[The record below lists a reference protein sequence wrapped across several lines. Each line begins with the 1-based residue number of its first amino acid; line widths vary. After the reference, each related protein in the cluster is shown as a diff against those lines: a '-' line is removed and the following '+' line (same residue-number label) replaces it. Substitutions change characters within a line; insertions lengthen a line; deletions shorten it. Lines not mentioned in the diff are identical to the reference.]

1 MCSAA
6 SGSRPS
12 DDATAPSDMST
23 IKANRWA
30 WIVAGAAMGGGG
42 LILAFLL
49 VFATQNSERYERH
62 YQWLLWTNVA
72 LAAVLILVILI
83 ALVRLALRLRAR
95 KFGSKLLLKLAGIF
109 GLVGLMPGL
118 LIYLVSYQFVS
129 RSIETWFDVRV
140 EGALEAGLNLGR
152 STLDTLTGDLAS
164 KTRLAAERLST
175 PALGEATG
183 DKGGGLPVGI
193 IELERLR
200 EQMGA
205 QSVSLLS
212 ESGQVILSA
221 GNDSSRM
228 LPTERLAV
236 SWRQEARS
244 KGVMSL
250 VEGLDDRSDDGTP
263 ARASAASRAQP
274 QGDARVLA
282 LAWMPDTSFSL
293 QAHGHYL
300 LVTQRIQPELV
311 RNALDVQA
319 AYREYQQR
327 SLGRVG
333 LKRMY
338 IGTLTLALVLAVFG
352 AFLLS
357 AILGHQLAKPLLL
370 LAEGVGEVARGDLR
384 PKAIFA
390 STDELGGLT
399 RSFAAMT
406 QQLADARTLADRS
419 VQELDSARA
428 HLQTI
433 LDNLTAGVIVFD
445 AVGRIDMVNPGATRI
460 LKLPLSAYKG
470 RFLSD
475 INGLQDFAESIRH
488 RFELYATDPTP
499 GERQQWQ
506 ESYELSLPSSP
517 EPLTL
522 LVRGAELPPNERL
535 IVFDDLTEVVSAQ
548 RAEAWSEV
556 ARRVAHEIKNPLT
569 PIQLSAERMQ
579 IKLEDKL
586 DEPSRQLLNRSVN
599 TIVTQVQALKTL
611 INEFRDFARMPTAK
625 LVPIDLNELIQ
636 DVAALYGHAIEQ
648 GTLLIDLTPDL
659 PLILGDATLLRQVV
673 HNLVQNALDAVSED
687 PPTDEAP
694 RVAVRT
700 DVPRKEDGSIR
711 AVRLVVRD
719 NGPGFPNKILKR
731 AFEPYLTTKANG
743 TGLGLAVVKKIADEH
758 GALVRLRNLGQIHGA
773 GHPNQANQG
782 YPSQRHPVRGA
793 QVSLSFSKLSSQSA
807 QAGSH

>member
-1 MCSAA
+1 
-6 SGSRPS
+6 
-12 DDATAPSDMST
+12 MST

-30 WIVAGAAMGGGG
+30 WIVSGVAMGGAG
-42 LILAFLL
+42 LILSFLL
-49 VFATQNSERYERH
+49 VFATQNSERYEPH
-62 YQWLLWTNVA
+62 YQWLLWANVG
-72 LAAVLILVILI
+72 LAASLILVILI
-83 ALVRLALRLRAR
+83 ALGRLALRLRAR

-109 GLVGLMPGL
+109 GLVGLLPGL
-118 LIYLVSYQFVS
+118 LIYTVSYQFVS

-152 STLDTLTGDLAS
+152 STLDNLTIDLAN
-164 KTRLAAERLST
+164 KARLAAERLST
-175 PALGEATG
+175 PLSSTGQMGPPPAT
-183 DKGGGLPVGI
+183 GI

-200 EQMGA
+200 EQLGA
-205 QSVSLLS
+205 QVVTLLT
-212 ESGQVILSA
+212 ESGQVELTAGGDGTRILA
-221 GNDSSRM
+221 A
-228 LPTERLAV
+228 ERLPL

-244 KGVMSL
+244 KGVMAL
-250 VEGLDDRSDDGTP
+250 VEGLDDRNDDSLERKP
-263 ARASAASRAQP
+263 DAAVAPLPSV
-274 QGDARVLA
+274 ARVLA
-282 LAWMPDTSFSL
+282 LAWMPDNSFSL
-293 QAHGHYL
+293 QARGHYL
-300 LVTQRIQPELV
+300 LITQKLQPELV

-338 IGTLTLALVLAVFG
+338 IGTLTLALILAVFG
-352 AFLLS
+352 AFLLA
-357 AILGHQLAKPLLL
+357 AILGQQLARPLLL

-384 PKAIFA
+384 PKAFSA

-406 QQLADARTLADRS
+406 QQLADARKLAERS

-445 AVGRIDMVNPGATRI
+445 STGRIDMVNPGATRI
-460 LKLPLSAYKG
+460 LRLPLSVYKG
-470 RFLSD
+470 RYLSD
-475 INGLQDFAESIRH
+475 VNGLQDFAENIRQ
-488 RFELYATDPTP
+488 RFELYANDPVP

-506 ESYELSLPSSP
+506 ESYELSLPSNP
-517 EPLTL
+517 DPLTL

-586 DEPSRQLLNRSVN
+586 DEPSRSLLTRSVN

-625 LVPIDLNELIQ
+625 LVPTDVNELIN
-636 DVAALYGHAIEQ
+636 DVLALYGHAIEQ
-648 GTLLIDLTPDL
+648 GTLVVELKQDL
-659 PLILGDATLLRQVV
+659 PLIMGDATLLRQVI
-673 HNLVQNALDAVSED
+673 HNLVQNALDAVGEH
-687 PPTDEAP
+687 PPAHEAP
-694 RVAVRT
+694 RVLIRT
-700 DVPRKEDGSIR
+700 DAPLKEDGSIR

-719 NGPGFPNKILKR
+719 NGPGFPDKILKR
-731 AFEPYLTTKANG
+731 AFEPYLTTKNKG

-758 GALVRLRNLGQIHGA
+758 SALVRLRNFGDGNDSIPKSTSEL
-773 GHPNQANQG
+773 G
-782 YPSQRHPVRGA
+782 YPSQVHTVRGA
-793 QVSLSFSKLSSQSA
+793 QVSLSFSKLSSKSA